1 MAEMRQLSEE
11 IATTDSHFQTVKH
24 LKKLRSRERM
34 DDLYKHQRIIY
45 DITRKHFLLGRDHL
59 INNLDVPRGGSVLE
73 LGCGTARNLVHAARK
88 YSDAHFYG
96 LDLSGEML
104 KTAQRKVAKAD
115 LLDRINLAYGDATD
129 FEPYLLFGKNR
140 FDRVFVSYSL
150 SMIPGWE
157 QVIEAGLSVLARGG
171 SLHIVDFGE
180 QHRLPDWTRRSL
192 HAWLAHFEVS
202 PRVELEFVLRDAA
215 IRHFARLE
223 FASLYRDYARYGVVS
238 LD

>member
-1 MAEMRQLSEE
+1 MKHLAED
-11 IATTDSHFQTVKH
+11 IANTETHFRTVKH
-24 LKKLRSRERM
+24 LKKLQSRERM

-59 INNLDVPRGGSVLE
+59 ISRLDVPRGGSVLE
-73 LGCGTARNLVHAARK
+73 LGCGTARNLVRAAHDFP
-88 YSDAHFYG
+88 DAHFYG

-129 FEPYLLFGKNR
+129 FDPYLLFGKNR

-150 SMIPGWE
+150 SIIPGWE
-157 QVIEAGLSVLARGG
+157 EVIEAGLSVLTRGG
-171 SLHIVDFGE
+171 SLHVVDFGD
-180 QHRLPDWTRRSL
+180 QHRLPAWTRRTL
-192 HAWLAHFEVS
+192 HAWLANFDVS
-202 PRVELEFVLRDAA
+202 PRAELEFVMRDAA

-223 FASLYRDYARYGVVS
+223 FASLYRDYARYGIIT